1 MSGRLLAIVVGVT
14 ILLGAAYATLTIR
27 NEKAAHFQR
36 AAALRQTLAT
46 MRKAIRDFHAREGR
60 YPRTLQ
66 ELVPKYMRAIPV
78 DPVTGS
84 ATIWRVTTEE
94 TVQPSSDFSSA
105 APAKTESY
113 IIDVHS
119 GASGLDANGHPF
131 ADY

>member
-14 ILLGAAYATLTIR
+14 ILLGAAYATLTIH
-27 NEKAAHFQR
+27 NEKVAHFQR

-46 MRKAIRDFHAREGR
+46 MRKAIRDFRTREGR

-66 ELVPKYMRAIPV
+66 ELVPKYLRTIPV
-78 DPVTGS
+78 DPVTES

-94 TVQPSSDFSSA
+94 TVQPSNDFSPA
-105 APAKTESY
+105 APAKSETY
-113 IIDVHS
+113 IIEVHS
-119 GASGLDANGHPF
+119 GASGLDANGNPF